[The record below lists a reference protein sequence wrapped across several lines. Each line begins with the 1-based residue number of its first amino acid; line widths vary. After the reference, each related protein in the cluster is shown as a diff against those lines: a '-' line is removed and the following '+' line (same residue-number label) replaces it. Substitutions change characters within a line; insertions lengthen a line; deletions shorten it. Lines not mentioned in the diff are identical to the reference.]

1 MVGTDNKVAAKTVT
15 LGATEGERVAVLTG
29 VSPGDKVVVDGAD
42 RLKEG
47 MEVDPQFPTQTPG
60 SGPAEGLRP
69 HVARQA
75 GSRRETGGREPGTGD
90 GEHKHWKPAGDS
102 N

>member
-1 MVGTDNKVAAKTVT
+1 VT

-29 VSPGDKVVVDGAD
+29 VSDADTVVVDGAD

-60 SGPAEGLRP
+60 AAGKTPGGHAWSRDGKPGADGKAWGGKPAADG
-69 HVARQA
+69 
-75 GSRRETGGREPGTGD
+75 TPGAD
-90 GEHKHWKPAGDS
+90 GEHRHRKPPSDG